1 MRELEVSLAVE
12 AGAAKVR
19 GACIMLWARRG
30 RHNVRQVVEARAAEE
45 TAARSKADA
54 ECDRLRELLVQ
65 ARATQ
70 YSMAQALEAQCREAA
85 RLAEQD
91 ARKMTAALK
100 SAGQA
105 REAQVAAE
113 ARAEAA
119 ERRAAEAEQRVAVL
133 ERRGAARE
141 EAEAAAKARLEHLNR
156 ALGLLQDR
164 KIHELVLELQA
175 EVRAAD
181 RRHQNC
187 AERASVLAAELERS
201 QAAQKSQAQM
211 QREEAG
217 RGVGELQRRAE
228 AAERRAEALQARAAE
243 AADQQARRG
252 RSEVERVGEQLAAQR
267 RRGDELEA
275 ALAVARRAHRDE
287 ASARSNETARLRA
300 LCDKQRLQLA
310 AAEAAAA
317 RVAEIEAMRVA
328 AAAAARRLQA
338 DEHQAQLV
346 ALEERL
352 TRRAAAA
359 EARIRQELDDAAAA
373 FAALQRRAVSAEER
387 AAGRKA
393 ETRSLREQ
401 VRCSSEEKHEGLTAS
416 PLTALCDTVI
426 TLLVD
431 GPQGATATL
440 PALATRSEPR
450 GSLCPAC
457 SCIVLCAMGFF
468 ARLLLSCRFPSHPC
482 CSCLLCSGLPRTY
495 YVRRHP
501 VTGPTAAPSSHAR
514 PRTASPIRSMPTPVC
529 VTAVAA
535 YWVGFLGARRPSQC
549 ARVLTHKGILA
560 TGSRVASA
568 GCGSVRVWCLLGV
581 LTMGAGAGTSL
592 GKLWLTLP
600 TSEGVV
606 HDRIC
611 YVVVCAEPS
620 SKRLKLVNFVRCCK
634 QGIISGPVIEGRF
647 RRKQSDPSRNRE
659 DKIQK

>member
-1 MRELEVSLAVE
+1 MQVSELEALKKRAMLLSQCIESERILLDNKLLELSTEKANAEEKVEQLERLLEEKQISIRELQLENQSLRDVSNYKPEKCTACGDVISDAELQLNAVLDQLLAAEARMRELEVSLAVE

-359 EARIRQELDDAAAA
+359 EARIRQVRRLKHACLCLGGRCLAWGPHPLLGRSWTTPPPHLPPCSAVLSQPRS
-373 FAALQRRAVSAEER
+373 ALRGARRKR
-387 AAGRKA
+387 AASGSRCAAVRKRN
-393 ETRSLREQ
+393 T
-401 VRCSSEEKHEGLTAS
+401 
-416 PLTALCDTVI
+416 
-426 TLLVD
+426 
-431 GPQGATATL
+431 
-440 PALATRSEPR
+440 R
-450 GSLCPAC
+450 GSLQVP
-457 SCIVLCAMGFF
+457 
-468 ARLLLSCRFPSHPC
+468 
-482 CSCLLCSGLPRTY
+482 
-495 YVRRHP
+495 
-501 VTGPTAAPSSHAR
+501 
-514 PRTASPIRSMPTPVC
+514 
-529 VTAVAA
+529 
-535 YWVGFLGARRPSQC
+535 
-549 ARVLTHKGILA
+549 
-560 TGSRVASA
+560 
-568 GCGSVRVWCLLGV
+568 
-581 LTMGAGAGTSL
+581 
-592 GKLWLTLP
+592 
-600 TSEGVV
+600 
-606 HDRIC
+606 
-611 YVVVCAEPS
+611 
-620 SKRLKLVNFVRCCK
+620 
-634 QGIISGPVIEGRF
+634 
-647 RRKQSDPSRNRE
+647 
-659 DKIQK
+659 